1 MDQNDPSIV
10 KYRSYCKSV
19 GAAFSIGMTGVSI
32 GYGMSQMSPITTNIY
47 VAYWRLTF
55 SAVWCQIMMIG
66 IAAVSAI
73 FGASFSKIT
82 IAKLSRKMN
91 LVLASIIIILAS
103 FIMLIPY
110 QEALI
115 IGRILQ
121 GFGMGI

>member
-1 MDQNDPSIV
+1 MEQNDPSVI

-19 GAAFSIGMTGVSI
+19 GAAFSIGMTGISI
-32 GYGMSQMSPITTNIY
+32 GYGMAQMSPIMPNIY
-47 VAYWRLTF
+47 VQYWRLTF
-55 SAVWCQIMMIG
+55 SEVWCQIMMIG

-91 LVLASIIIILAS
+91 LVIASIIIIVAS

-110 QEALI
+110 
-115 IGRILQ
+115 
-121 GFGMGI
+121 